1 MYARAFVARSLMRAA
16 GNLVGSCMGRR
27 GLGSIQRRVL
37 DMRRRWLSAL
47 MGSAALLC
55 AHGNAGGAELT
66 VFVTGS
72 MADPFEELGEG
83 FTHASGHTVRFS
95 RGTTNGVLAKIQSGE
110 RGDVIVVTA
119 EAAAEL
125 ERNGTV
131 VAGSLAPVA
140 SSLFGVVVRADRPS
154 PDVSTPEAFKEAVL
168 SAPTISYPDPKAAT
182 VSGGY
187 IETVLA
193 GLGILDDARR
203 KASLK
208 PMGYLV
214 GEAVESGEAALGL
227 SFISEFTSNPRL
239 AVVRFPAALQKPQPY
254 SAGVLTH
261 SPNAALARELIAFV
275 TSAAARETL
284 SAAGVVP
291 ASSTR

>member
-1 MYARAFVARSLMRAA
+1 
-16 GNLVGSCMGRR
+16 
-27 GLGSIQRRVL
+27 
-37 DMRRRWLSAL
+37 MRRRWLTAL
-47 MGSAALLC
+47 AGPAALLLV
-55 AHGNAGGAELT
+55 AHGNAAGAELT

-72 MADPFEELGEG
+72 MADPFAELGEG
-83 FTHASGHTVRFS
+83 FSHASGHTVRFS
-95 RGTTNGVLAKIQSGE
+95 RGTTNGVLAKIEAGE
-110 RGDVIVVTA
+110 RGDVIVVTT

-131 VAGSLAPVA
+131 VAGTLTPVA
-140 SSLFGVVVRADRPS
+140 SSLFGIVVRADGPI
-154 PDVSTPEAFKEAVL
+154 PDVSTPEALRETVL
-168 SAPTISYPDPKAAT
+168 NAATISYPDPKTAT

-193 GLGILDDARR
+193 GLGILDQARG
-203 KASLK
+203 KASFK

-254 SAGVLTH
+254 SAGVLSH
-261 SPNAALARELIAFV
+261 SSNAALARELIAFV